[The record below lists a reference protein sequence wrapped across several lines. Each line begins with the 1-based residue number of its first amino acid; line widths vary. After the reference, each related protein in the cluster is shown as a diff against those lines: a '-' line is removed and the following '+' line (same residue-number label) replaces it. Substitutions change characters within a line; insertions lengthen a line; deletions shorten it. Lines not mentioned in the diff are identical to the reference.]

1 MGNATRCPI
10 CNRFGNK
17 DLGGYCKACYPKRPK
32 EEPIEL
38 CTRCGLRQATRVNDE
53 YEGCV
58 PYPLCDECYMDRFG
72 HLPESD
78 FEKGKEPACVQCGEP
93 AFKMADNGYPYCLRH
108 FRDRTM
114 QPIDP
119 AREHFKEDYDMGGH
133 PFWTDEFEIV
143 KDNFD
148 MEDR

>member
-1 MGNATRCPI
+1 
-10 CNRFGNK
+10 
-17 DLGGYCKACYPKRPK
+17 
-32 EEPIEL
+32 
-38 CTRCGLRQATRVNDE
+38 
-53 YEGCV
+53 
-58 PYPLCDECYMDRFG
+58 MDRFG